1 MADNR
6 RSSIGNCT
14 EADLFAAD
22 VERDRAICGRSLAC
36 DAATTLASAGA
47 HDPTATPYF
56 VLEELLPA
64 MGLDAQSHLL
74 DVGCALGRVFAYC
87 VDVGC
92 PARVTG
98 LELDPQ
104 LAREAASWASAYPR
118 FEVRC
123 GSVLDEPLAP
133 YTHFYLFNPFDTAVL
148 VRFLD
153 RLEHQAC
160 QAVTVV
166 HMSDNGERY
175 AYLGRSGWQ
184 VLKQGSIQ
192 DHRLPSGRTVRVYA
206 HPQSYTIW
214 RYDPRRHE
222 QAARRG

>member
-1 MADNR
+1 MAGNR
-6 RSSIGNCT
+6 YVPMEGDST
-14 EADLFAAD
+14 KTDLLVADA
-22 VERDRAICGRSLAC
+22 ERDRAICGRSLAC
-36 DAATTLASAGA
+36 DDVTALADAGA

-64 MGLDAQSHLL
+64 IGLGPQSHLL
-74 DVGCALGRVFAYC
+74 DVGCALGRVLAYC
-87 VDVGC
+87 ADIGC

-98 LELDPQ
+98 IELDPK
-104 LAREAASWASAYPR
+104 LAREAASWASAYPNL
-118 FEVRC
+118 EVRC

-148 VRFLD
+148 TRFLD
-153 RLEHQAC
+153 RLERQAR

-166 HMSDNGERY
+166 HMSDNGERF

-184 VLKQGSIQ
+184 VIRRGSIQ

-206 HPQSYTIW
+206 HPQTYTIW
-214 RYDPRRHE
+214 RYEPVQTE
-222 QAARRG
+222 G